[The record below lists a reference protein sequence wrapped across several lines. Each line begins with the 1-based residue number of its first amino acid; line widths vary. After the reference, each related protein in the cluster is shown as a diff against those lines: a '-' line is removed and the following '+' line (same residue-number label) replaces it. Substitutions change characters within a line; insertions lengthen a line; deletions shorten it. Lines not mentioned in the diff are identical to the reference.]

1 MRVRWLVL
9 AFVAGCSFPHGTATG
24 DASGSGSDDAP
35 IVIDAPV
42 DTMEVPPDVMPDMEL
57 PPADTDSDTI
67 PDADD
72 NCPMVANTDQRDH
85 DGDLHGDVCDH
96 CPHLASTADPD
107 GDSDGVGD
115 ACDPRPGTPGDS
127 IALFEGFYDA
137 TSIAT
142 WTSSGGGTWTVAG
155 GVLTQS
161 TTTAS
166 STTSMLIAPGT
177 FMRPAITTGATV
189 IAFGNASNGT
199 NTPHVSVA
207 AGIDPTHSYWC
218 SVVDEGPNE
227 KLYATT
233 ISGNSFAFPSTNWP
247 GTFAAS
253 SVIQPTVALIGTHN
267 VCTVLQGTS
276 TTATVQGDTTSTNG
290 GVAVATR
297 TASASFDY
305 VFVVEIGN

>member
-1 MRVRWLVL
+1 M
-9 AFVAGCSFPHGTATG
+9 
-24 DASGSGSDDAP
+24 DAP
-35 IVIDAPV
+35 ADMMEMIDARPDAPPTPV
-42 DTMEVPPDVMPDMEL
+42 DTDGDTVP
-57 PPADTDSDTI
+57 DTM
-67 PDADD
+67 D

-85 DGDLHGDVCDH
+85 DDDTHGDVCDH
-96 CPHLASTADPD
+96 CPHLPSTPDPD

-115 ACDPRPGTPGDS
+115 DCDPRPGMPGDS

-137 TSIAT
+137 TSILT
-142 WTSSGGGTWTVAG
+142 WTSSGGGMWTVAG
-155 GVLTQS
+155 GALEQ
-161 TTTAS
+161 TTMTTS

-189 IAFGNASNGT
+189 IAFGNATNNT

-207 AGIDPTHSYWC
+207 AGIDASHSYWC

-227 KLYATT
+227 TLYASTF
-233 ISGNSFAFPSTNWP
+233 SGAVFGFPSTSWP
-247 GTFAAS
+247 GTFAAN
-253 SVIQPTVALIGTHN
+253 SVIQPTVALLDNHN

-276 TTATVQGDTTSTNG
+276 TTATVQGNTSSTNG